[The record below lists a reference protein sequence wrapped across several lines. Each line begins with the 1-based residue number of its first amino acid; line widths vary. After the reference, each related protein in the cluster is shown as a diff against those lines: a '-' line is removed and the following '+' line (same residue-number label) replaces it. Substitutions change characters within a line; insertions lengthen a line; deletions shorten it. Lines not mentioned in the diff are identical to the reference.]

1 MLFKTKFKNCNFPL
15 LIPKGG
21 LDIKQT
27 QPNIESLGYIELE
40 STSIIL
46 KKVLN
51 DFYVLSA
58 DKDECNVN
66 SGGCDIVNGLCINTP
81 GSYHCQ
87 CKQGYQL
94 RENSELICEGK

>member
-1 MLFKTKFKNCNFPL
+1 M
-15 LIPKGG
+15 I
-21 LDIKQT
+21 
-27 QPNIESLGYIELE
+27 
-40 STSIIL
+40 
-46 KKVLN
+46 
-51 DFYVLSA
+51 FYVLSL

-66 SGGCDIVNGLCINTP
+66 NGGCDIVNGLCINTP